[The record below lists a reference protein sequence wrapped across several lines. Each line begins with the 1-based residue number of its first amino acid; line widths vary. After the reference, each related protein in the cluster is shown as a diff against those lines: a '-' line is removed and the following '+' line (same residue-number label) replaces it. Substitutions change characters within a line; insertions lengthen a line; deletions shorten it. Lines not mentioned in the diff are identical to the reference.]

1 MPRPR
6 LEVADVFGR
15 HGASFLEAYPASR
28 TQRRAMRAIQQCRT
42 ATLGGHL
49 DQCDSC
55 GHIRPSYNS
64 CRNRHCP
71 KCQSLERDRWL
82 AERQTE
88 LLPVHYFHVV
98 FTVPDHIAS
107 IALQNKRVVYNILF
121 HAAAET
127 LRRIAADPKHLGARI
142 GFLAVLHT
150 WGQKLLEHPHIHCVI
165 PGGGISLDGSRW
177 IACRPKFFLPVKVL
191 SRLFRGLFLHYLK
204 LAFDKDQLSFHG
216 QLAHLSDNAAF
227 ARLLCQCRNK
237 KWHVYA
243 KRPFG
248 GPAQVLNYLGRYTHR
263 VAISNNRLLS
273 LEDGKVTFSWKD
285 YRSSNAQRTMTLD
298 ACEFIRRF
306 LLHVLPGGFVRIR
319 HYGLLSNSHRNE
331 KLALC
336 RELIAASGAV
346 EDLPVESLPTQRL
359 AGDWKK
365 RYELLTGE
373 SLEMCPLCHKGRMLR
388 VQLLEPGARLAT
400 RFQPEVLDSS

>member
-28 TQRRAMRAIQQCRT
+28 TQRRTMRAIQQCRT

-121 HAAAET
+121 RAAAET
-127 LRRIAADPKHLGARI
+127 LRRIAADPKHLGAQI

-150 WGQKLLEHPHIHCVI
+150 WGQTLLHHPHIHCVI

-177 IACRPKFFLPVKVL
+177 IGCRPKFFLPVKVL

-216 QLAHLSDNAAF
+216 QLAHLSDNSAF
-227 ARLLCQCRNK
+227 ARLLGLCRNN

-273 LEDGKVTFSWKD
+273 LQDGKVAFSWKD
-285 YRSSNAQRTMTLD
+285 YRTGNANRTMTLA

-306 LLHVLPGGFVRIR
+306 LLHVLPDGFVRIR
-319 HYGLLSNSHRNE
+319 HYGLLSNCHRNE

-336 RELIAASGAV
+336 RQLIAESQPV
-346 EDLPVESLPTQRL
+346 EDLSAEPVPTERL

-373 SLEMCPLCHKGRMLR
+373 SLEMCPLCHNGRMLR
-388 VQLLEPGARLAT
+388 VQLLEPGAQLAR
-400 RFQPEVLDSS
+400 RFQPEVVDSS